1 MGRVLVASLS
11 LNLYSSRGNWNKVN
25 CSFSHKD
32 RKGNWNK
39 VNCSFS
45 HKDRKGNRVYEN
57 EVMASLLIFA

>member
-32 RKGNWNK
+32 RKGN
-39 VNCSFS
+39 
-45 HKDRKGNRVYEN
+45 RVYEN